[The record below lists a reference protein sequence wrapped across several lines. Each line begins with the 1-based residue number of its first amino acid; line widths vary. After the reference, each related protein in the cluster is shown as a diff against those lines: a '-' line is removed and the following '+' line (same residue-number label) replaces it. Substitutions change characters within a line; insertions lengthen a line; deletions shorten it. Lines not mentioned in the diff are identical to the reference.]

1 MSTNNAAPDYNLLPN
16 VRSHSTALGGVGTFS
31 DGMGIGHFPQE
42 KDPSLHDFLTVLRK
56 RRKLIAFIFLGA
68 LGTAWVYCLFSPKL
82 YTATSSLEIRGYA
95 PVITSATVENAY
107 SLDTRKLEYQKTTI
121 AKLKR
126 IGTAE
131 AVLEN
136 TQFADQIRHY
146 LTNNKGIL
154 PSLITTVK
162 EFLGMGSKEVQEVTD
177 EGDIDKKKGAFVRK
191 YLSLLEISP
200 VHETSLVEIAATT
213 SDPELSRR
221 IANEH
226 AKGFIERVQNERKD
240 TVNTTLKALQQ
251 QADELKNK
259 VVTAE
264 RRLTEYAEENA
275 LVTISK
281 SGDDNPVTKQIA
293 ELTKLLID
301 AQGRR
306 IKTESVV
313 REIEGADVAE
323 STALDDELIR
333 DSRVKLV
340 AAETEYAALGQKV
353 TPAYPGMIE
362 LRAKIN
368 VAKKTI
374 EERRKALIR
383 QLQTQLKSELSAE
396 KKLRDQIMKEEGRAH
411 EVSKKLIRYTE
422 LRREVDSLQGL
433 HQAVLKQLEETG
445 VGSATGTS
453 NIVVS
458 DYAHLPSSPSA
469 PLTELIIAIGGL
481 LGLIGGVGL
490 AFILEILD
498 NTLGTSEEVQASLNT
513 PFLGGIPTF
522 SNTGKGY
529 FKQEAIIRLGT
540 LEVPDAEK
548 PRDENAPATVVD
560 RFVTIASPHAAVS
573 ESLRTI
579 RAAILLSSADNP
591 SKVVMVT
598 SANKGEGKTTV
609 ASNLAVTLAQA
620 SHKTLLI
627 DGDLRQST
635 IHKLFNIPDD
645 QPGMVDYLAGQAPI
659 ESCLLETSV
668 ANLDILISGS
678 KTPNPAELIGSNK
691 MRQLMESLK
700 ERYDYILIDTPPVVP
715 VADALLLSKIADSVI
730 LVVRS
735 LQTEKTSA
743 QEATRRLQR
752 VGAKILGVV
761 LNDVD
766 MERIGY
772 STKRIADSYYYGV

>member
-1 MSTNNAAPDYNLLPN
+1 MSTNNAAPDYSLLPN
-16 VRSHSTALGGVGTFS
+16 VRGHSMAVGSVGTFS
-31 DGMGIGHFPQE
+31 DSIGVGQFPLE

-56 RRKLIAFIFLGA
+56 RRKLIAFLFLGA
-68 LGTAWVYCLFSPKL
+68 LGTAWVYCLLSPKL
-82 YTATSSLEIRGYA
+82 YTATSSLEIKGYA

-126 IGTAE
+126 VGTAE

-136 TQFADQIRHY
+136 TQFADEVRRY
-146 LTNNKGIL
+146 LSDNKGVVG
-154 PSLITTVK
+154 SLLSGAKNLIGLNSTP
-162 EFLGMGSKEVQEVTD
+162 VQEVETED
-177 EGDIDKKKGAFVRK
+177 PDKKKGAFVRK

-200 VHETSLVEIAATT
+200 VHETSLVEISATT
-213 SDPELSRR
+213 ADPDLSRK

-240 TVNTTLKALQQ
+240 TVNSTLKALQQ

-259 VVTAE
+259 VSTAE
-264 RRLTEYAEENA
+264 RRLAGYAEENA

-293 ELTKLLID
+293 ELTKLLIE

-333 DSRVKLV
+333 DARVKLV

-362 LRAKIN
+362 LKAKIN

-396 KKLRDQIMKEEGRAH
+396 RKLREQISKEEGRAH
-411 EVSKKLIRYTE
+411 EVSKKLIQYTE
-422 LRREVDSLQGL
+422 LQREVDSLQGL
-433 HQAVLKQLEETG
+433 YQAVLKQLEETG
-445 VGSATGTS
+445 VGSATGAS

-458 DYAHLPSSPSA
+458 DYAQLPSSPSA

-481 LGLIGGVGL
+481 LGLVGGVAL
-490 AFILEILD
+490 AFVLELLD

-540 LEVPDAEK
+540 LEVPESEK
-548 PRDENAPATVVD
+548 VKEENAPATVVD

-591 SKVVMVT
+591 SRVVMVT

-620 SHKTLLI
+620 SHRTLLI

-635 IHKLFNIPDD
+635 IHKLFNIPED
-645 QPGMVDYLAGQAPI
+645 QPGLVDYLAGQAPI

-668 ANLDILISGS
+668 ANLDILTSGS

-730 LVVRS
+730 VVVRS
-735 LQTEKTSA
+735 LHTEKTSA

-766 MERIGY
+766 MEKIGY
-772 STKRIADSYYYGV
+772 STKRIANSYYYGV